1 MLSEESLSQLWIDK
15 VNLMKP
21 TELCKKYNIS
31 RATLFRELKKK
42 GNLPPS
48 RKLTTED
55 IMNIIAMWNNGKSQ
69 SEIARRYEVTQGLIS
84 MIVKRKVHQH
94 ITNNTYIKGDTKD
107 TAIVSV
113 TYNPNS

>member
-1 MLSEESLSQLWIDK
+1 MLSEESVNQLWIDK
-15 VNLMKP
+15 TNLMKP
-21 TELCKKYNIS
+21 TELCQKYNIS

-55 IMNIIAMWNNGKSQ
+55 IMNIISLWNNNKSQ
-69 SEIARRYEVTQGLIS
+69 SEIAKKYDVTQSLIS

-107 TAIVSV
+107 TATVSV